1 MSSNYKNL
9 LKQLKNLERLEK
21 ASKTPGTR
29 KISGNLRKAMKEAE
43 RRPVGF
49 SLLTNEE
56 RNAWQMIYNETGTNG
71 FKEMN
76 IKVQI
81 DPSTRYSKN
90 PKVSTVQD
98 PNARAKYRAYIAS
111 FGTEND
117 TSTVASDPRPAS
129 PASPASPATPP
140 LKPKL
145 TNFIQENYFKGGR
158 KQTRKHPKRLGCR
171 FTRKH

>member
-21 ASKTPGTR
+21 ASKTPETR

-56 RNAWQMIYNETGTNG
+56 RNVWQSIYNEAGAKG

-98 PNARAKYRAYIAS
+98 PNARDKYRAYIAS
-111 FGTEND
+111 IGTENE
-117 TSTVASDPRPAS
+117 TSTVASDPRPN
-129 PASPASPATPP
+129 TPP
-140 LKPKL
+140 VTPPKPQAKPKL
-145 TNFIQENYFKGGR
+145 TNFLQENYFKGGR
-158 KQTRKHPKRLGCR
+158 KQTHKHPKRLGCR